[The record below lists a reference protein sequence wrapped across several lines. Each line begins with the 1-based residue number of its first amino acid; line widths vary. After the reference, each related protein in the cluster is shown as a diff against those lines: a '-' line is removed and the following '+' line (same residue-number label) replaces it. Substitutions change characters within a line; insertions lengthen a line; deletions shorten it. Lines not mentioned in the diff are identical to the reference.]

1 MLNADGQLERGGY
14 GFPEV
19 LHKLP
24 DLRLM
29 TRIARLYHEE
39 GLNQTEVAD
48 RLGLTQVAVSRLLKK
63 AEKHGIVRTTVLTPP
78 GTFADLESL
87 LEEKFG
93 LTQAIVGD
101 AMRDSEEFV
110 LNAIGS
116 AAAQFIESTLKAGE
130 VIGISSWS
138 ESLLSMVDHMHPPR
152 KAENC
157 LVVQMLG
164 GVGNPSAEQHA
175 NRLATRLARLV
186 HGNARFLPAPGVV
199 GSGSAAKVLAQDPY
213 VREVVAL
220 FEKVTLALVG
230 VGSIEPSALVASS
243 GNIFSREELEALQ
256 KKGAVGD
263 ICLRFYDINGR
274 AVNGAF
280 DSRVIGIDLA
290 SLRRV
295 PRSVALC
302 GGKRKFPAILGALRG
317 KWFNTLI
324 TDQYTAQRLVKAES
338 AKTMPAE
345 SPMPNPP

>member
-1 MLNADGQLERGGY
+1 MLNADGQVEKGRY
-14 GFPEV
+14 PFTEM

-29 TRIARLYHEE
+29 TRAARLYHEE
-39 GLNQTEVAD
+39 GLNQTEVAH

-63 AEKHGIVRTTVLTPP
+63 AEEHGIVRTTVLTPP
-78 GTFADLESL
+78 GTFADLEGL

-116 AAAQFIESTLKAGE
+116 AAAQYIESTLKAGE

-138 ESLLSMVDHMHPPR
+138 ASLLSMVEHMHPP
-152 KAENC
+152 KKSENC

-164 GVGNPSAEQHA
+164 GVGNPSAEEHA
-175 NRLATRLARLV
+175 NRLAIRLARLV
-186 HGNARFLPAPGVV
+186 HGNARFLAAPGVV
-199 GSGSAAKVLAQDPY
+199 GSASAAKVIAQDPY
-213 VREVVAL
+213 VSEVMAL

-230 VGSIEPSALVASS
+230 VGSIEPSDLVASS

-256 KKGAVGD
+256 RKGAVGD
-263 ICLRFYDINGR
+263 ICLRFYDVNGR
-274 AVNGAF
+274 EVKGAF
-280 DSRVIGIDLA
+280 DGRVIGIDLA

-317 KWFNTLI
+317 KWVNTLI
-324 TDQYTAQRLVKAES
+324 TDQYTAQRLVKAEP
-338 AKTMPAE
+338 AKTMAAE
-345 SPMPNPP
+345 SAMLNPS

>member
-1 MLNADGQLERGGY
+1 MLNADGQVEKGGY
-14 GFPEV
+14 RFTEM
-19 LHKLP
+19 LHNLP

-29 TRIARLYHEE
+29 TRAARLYHEE
-39 GLNQTEVAD
+39 GLNQTEVAH
-48 RLGLTQVAVSRLLKK
+48 RLGITQVAVSRLLKK
-63 AEKHGIVRTTVLTPP
+63 AEEHGIVRTTVLTPP
-78 GTFADLESL
+78 GTFADLEGL

-116 AAAQFIESTLKAGE
+116 AAAQFIESTLKARE
-130 VIGISSWS
+130 IIGISSWS
-138 ESLLSMVDHMHPPR
+138 ASLLSMVEHMHPPR
-152 KAENC
+152 KSENC

-175 NRLATRLARLV
+175 NRLAIRLARLV

-213 VREVVAL
+213 VSEVVAL

-230 VGSIEPSALVASS
+230 VGSIEPSDLVASS

-256 KKGAVGD
+256 RKGAVGD
-263 ICLRFYDINGR
+263 ICLRFYDVNGR
-274 AVNGAF
+274 EVKGAF
-280 DSRVIGIDLA
+280 DDRVIGIDLA

-317 KWFNTLI
+317 KWVNTLI
-324 TDQYTAQRLVKAES
+324 TDQYTAQRLVKAEP
-338 AKTMPAE
+338 AKNMAAE
-345 SPMPNPP
+345 SAMLNPS

>member
-1 MLNADGQLERGGY
+1 MLNADGQVEKGRY
-14 GFPEV
+14 RFTEM

-29 TRIARLYHEE
+29 TRAARLYHEE
-39 GLNQTEVAD
+39 GLNQTEVAH

-63 AEKHGIVRTTVLTPP
+63 AEEHGIVRTTVLTPP
-78 GTFADLESL
+78 GTFADLEGL

-138 ESLLSMVDHMHPPR
+138 ASLLAMVEHMHPPR
-152 KAENC
+152 KSENC
-157 LVVQMLG
+157 LVVQLLG

-186 HGNARFLPAPGVV
+186 HGNARFLPAPGVA
-199 GSGSAAKVLAQDPY
+199 GSARGARVLAQDPY
-213 VREVVAL
+213 VSEVVAL
-220 FEKVTLALVG
+220 FEKVTVALVG
-230 VGSIEPSALVASS
+230 VGSIEPSDLVASS

-256 KKGAVGD
+256 SKGAVGD
-263 ICLRFYDINGR
+263 ICLRFYDVNGR
-274 AVNGAF
+274 EVKGAF
-280 DSRVIGIDLA
+280 DGRVIGIDLA

-317 KWFNTLI
+317 KWVNTLI
-324 TDQYTAQRLVKAES
+324 TDQYTAQRLVKAEP
-338 AKTMPAE
+338 AKTMTAE
-345 SPMPNPP
+345 SAILNPS

>member
-1 MLNADGQLERGGY
+1 MLDADGQVEKGGY
-14 GFPEV
+14 GFPEA

-29 TRIARLYHEE
+29 TRVARLYHEE
-39 GLNQTEVAD
+39 GLNQIEVAA

-78 GTFADLESL
+78 GTFADLEGS

-101 AMRDSEEFV
+101 ATRDSEEFV

-116 AAAQFIESTLKAGE
+116 AAAQFVESTLKAGE

-186 HGNARFLPAPGVV
+186 HGNARFLPASGVV

-220 FEKVTLALVG
+220 FEKLTLALVG

-243 GNIFSREELEALQ
+243 GNIFSREELETLQ
-256 KKGAVGD
+256 RKGAVGD
-263 ICLRFYDINGR
+263 ICLRFYDVNGR
-274 AVNGAF
+274 EVNGAF
-280 DSRVIGIDLA
+280 DGRVIGIDLA

-302 GGKRKFPAILGALRG
+302 GGKRKFAAILGALRG
-317 KWFNTLI
+317 KWVNTLI
-324 TDQYTAQRLVKAES
+324 TDQYTAQRLLKAEP
-338 AKTMPAE
+338 AKTMAAGRTI
-345 SPMPNPP
+345 PNPS